1 MGERISAKDYRGG
14 LFAGGQKGP
23 QAMELKE
30 QPISKSI
37 QDYLDKRG
45 IYNDRLNSGRV
56 QVVKMF
62 KQKDGKLKRFDT
74 WLQLAK
80 KGTPDRFCIIP
91 PALDPHGLGGWLM
104 FIEVKRPGKKPTPE
118 QNERHQELRNAG
130 AVVIVADSLESFIA
144 QFERVL
150 RKK

>member
-1 MGERISAKDYRGG
+1 MVERMTTKQYRGG

-23 QAMELKE
+23 QAIEPKE
-30 QPISKSI
+30 QQISKSI

-45 IYNDRLNSGRV
+45 IYNDRMNSGRV
-56 QVVKMF
+56 KVVKEGF
-62 KQKDGKLKRFDT
+62 SGGKPTRYEN

-80 KGTPDRFCIIP
+80 KGTPDRWCIIP
-91 PALDPHGLGGWLM
+91 PSLDPHGLGGWLM
-104 FIEVKRPGKKPTPE
+104 LIEVKQRGKKPTPE
-118 QNERHQELRNAG
+118 QEERHQELRTAG
-130 AVVIVADSLESFIA
+130 AVVIVADSLESFIE

>member
-1 MGERISAKDYRGG
+1 MVERMTTKQYRGG

-23 QAMELKE
+23 QAIELKE

-45 IYNDRLNSGRV
+45 IYNDRLNSGKV

-91 PALDPHGLGGWLM
+91 PSLDPKGFGGWMML
-104 FIEVKRPGKKPTPE
+104 IEVKRRGGKTSPE
-118 QNERHQELRNAG
+118 QLERHQELRNAG
-130 AVVIVADSLESFIA
+130 AVVIVADSLESFIR